1 MMIIFWNEQS
11 STNTSKVEV
20 GEIINNNIS
29 SFTSFNLP
37 FVMNIDRYGVDC
49 FVCLVNHI
57 NIM

>member
-11 STNTSKVEV
+11 STNTSKVED

-37 FVMNIDRYGVDC
+37 FVMNIDRYGVHC
-49 FVCLVNHI
+49 FCLSYESYQ
-57 NIM
+57 